1 MGKKYAILIGLNYK
15 RLGKSWELYGCIND
29 MLMMQNMLI
38 DAYGFQ
44 KENILIFRD
53 DINDPDSFP
62 TYDNLLDAFRNTVL
76 SLNEDDEFFWHYSGH
91 GSFFDD
97 YGVNES
103 DNQDEIIIVY
113 NKNKKATAL
122 LDDTFNEILQLTKC
136 KITMIFDSCNS
147 GTMGD
152 LMWNYKYDASRSN
165 NKTISRSQENKLTIA
180 NSNIGIFSSARDK
193 ELAADAFNNE
203 FQISMGA
210 LTMAVLTCLRNNN
223 HNVSHLKLYV
233 DICKYMIENGY
244 EQRPQYTCST
254 KVPLG
259 KFMRSDIYE
268 IVESKLR
275 LDEPSKEQIETL
287 SIVDTPPTIKDNTRS
302 ESRKRNKHEKKHS
315 RKTMRMYFI

>member
-1 MGKKYAILIGLNYK
+1 MGKKYAMLNGLNYK
-15 RLGKSWELYGCIND
+15 PLGKSWELYGCIND
-29 MLMMQNMLI
+29 ILMMKNMLI

-44 KENILIFRD
+44 KENIRVFRD

-62 TYDNLLDAFRNTVL
+62 TYDNLVNAFRNTVL
-76 SLNEDDEFFWHYSGH
+76 SLNEDDEFFWHFSGH

-113 NKNKKATAL
+113 DKNKKATAL

-165 NKTISRSQENKLTIA
+165 NKMISRSQEHKVPIA

-193 ELAADAFNNE
+193 ELAADAFNND

-210 LTMAVLTCLRNNN
+210 LTMAALSCLRNNN

-254 KVPLG
+254 KIPVG
-259 KFMRSDIYE
+259 RFVRSDIYE
-268 IVESKLR
+268 VTENKLL
-275 LDEPSKEQIETL
+275 LDEVATEPTEILTVVDDPVRSKAT
-287 SIVDTPPTIKDNTRS
+287 SSSRAIKKNKIDKKRP
-302 ESRKRNKHEKKHS
+302 RKK
-315 RKTMRMYFI
+315 MRMYFI